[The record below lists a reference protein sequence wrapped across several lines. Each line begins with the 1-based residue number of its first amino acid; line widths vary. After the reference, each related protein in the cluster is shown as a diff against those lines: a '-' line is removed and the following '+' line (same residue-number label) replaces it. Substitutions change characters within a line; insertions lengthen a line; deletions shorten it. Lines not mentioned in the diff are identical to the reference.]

1 MNAIIKRTEAS
12 IRERGS
18 KFLGYLF
25 PCANEEVFSDELNAL
40 KSKFPDANHHC
51 YAYRINPNRITE
63 FSSDDGEPS
72 GTAGLPI
79 LNQLKSFNLINAGI
93 VVVRYFGGTKL
104 GKPGLI
110 QAYGDTAKD
119 CLNTASLMKI
129 IPVQLFQF
137 SYPYS
142 EELLFN
148 KISSDFELKEQS
160 AEYTDIVE
168 KTVACPTEKA
178 DSLKKYHKTVK
189 HRGIGLEELAKSYI
203 AV

>member
-1 MNAIIKRTEAS
+1 MNTIINPTES
-12 IRERGS
+12 SLRDRGS
-18 KFLGYLF
+18 KFYGYLF
-25 PCANEEVFSDELNAL
+25 PCQNEAEFTEELNLL
-40 KSKFPDANHHC
+40 KSRYPDANHHC
-51 YAYRINPNRITE
+51 YGYRIDPNNITE

-79 LNQLKSFNLINAGI
+79 LNQLRSFDIVNAGL

-119 CLNTASLMKI
+119 ALSNASLMKI

-137 SYPYS
+137 TYPYS

-148 KISSDFELKEQS
+148 KLSLDFELAEQS
-160 AEYTDIVE
+160 ADYTDIV
-168 KTVACPTEKA
+168 KKKVACPVEKA
-178 DSLKKYHKTVK
+178 GSLKKYHKTVK
-189 HRGIGLEELAKSYI
+189 HRGIELEELAKSFI

>member
-1 MNAIIKRTEAS
+1 MNTIINPTES
-12 IRERGS
+12 SLRDRGS
-18 KFLGYLF
+18 KFYGYLF
-25 PCANEEVFSDELNAL
+25 PCQNEAEFTEELNLL
-40 KSKFPDANHHC
+40 KSKYPDANHHC
-51 YAYRINPNRITE
+51 YGYRIDPNNVTE

-79 LNQLKSFNLINAGI
+79 LNQLRSFDVVNAGL

-110 QAYGDTAKD
+110 QAYGDTAQHS
-119 CLNTASLMKI
+119 LSEASLKAI
-129 IPVQLFQF
+129 KLVQLFHI

-148 KISSDFELKEQS
+148 KISSDFELTEQS

-168 KTVACPTEKA
+168 KTIACPVQNA
-178 DSLKKYHKTVK
+178 NAFNKYHETVK
-189 HRGIGLEELAKSYI
+189 HRGIKLEELAKTFI